1 MKAVLC
7 HGFSGPADLQISD
20 APDPAPADDEILIE
34 VHAASVTY
42 MDCLVVSGGYQM
54 RPPTPFVP
62 GTEAAGVVIGA
73 GRHVRRFGPG
83 DRVACLAW
91 TGGLAQ
97 RMVAKEWKS
106 VHVPDAVSF
115 ATAATVIHS
124 YDTAY
129 YALVH
134 RAQLRSGETVVVTGA
149 SGGVG
154 MAAVDVARHLGARV
168 IAGVGSGEHAAVL
181 RSRGVTEIVNYRR
194 EDLRDRLKVLTGGEG
209 IDVAFDNVG
218 GALFE
223 ALARSM
229 RWGGRLLPIGF
240 TSGEIPKLAMN
251 LPLLKNFSIVGVF
264 AGAWEDKEP
273 EAARQV
279 KETLMSWV
287 ADEKIQP
294 HIGMVVPMEGIREA
308 MMAIRSRT
316 SSGRVVVAVT

>member
-1 MKAVLC
+1 MKAVLR
-7 HGFSGPADLQISD
+7 HGFSGPADLQIGG

-42 MDCLVVSGGYQM
+42 IDGLVVSGGYQM

-106 VHVPDAVSF
+106 AHVSDAVSF

-149 SGGVG
+149 SGRVG
-154 MAAVDVARHLGARV
+154 MAAVNLARHLGARV
-168 IAGVGSGEHAAVL
+168 IAGVGSDEHAAVL

-194 EDLRDRLKVLTGGEG
+194 EDLRDR
-209 IDVAFDNVG
+209 F
-218 GALFE
+218 
-223 ALARSM
+223 
-229 RWGGRLLPIGF
+229 
-240 TSGEIPKLAMN
+240 
-251 LPLLKNFSIVGVF
+251 
-264 AGAWEDKEP
+264 
-273 EAARQV
+273 
-279 KETLMSWV
+279 
-287 ADEKIQP
+287 
-294 HIGMVVPMEGIREA
+294 
-308 MMAIRSRT
+308 RSRRR
-316 SSGRVVVAVT
+316 S